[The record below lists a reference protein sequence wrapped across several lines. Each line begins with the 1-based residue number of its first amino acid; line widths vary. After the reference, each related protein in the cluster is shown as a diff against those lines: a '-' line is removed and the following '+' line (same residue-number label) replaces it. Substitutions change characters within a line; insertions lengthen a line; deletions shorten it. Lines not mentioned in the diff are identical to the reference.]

1 MDNDNK
7 ILEFENITKYPFNL
21 NIDLAKNII
30 FTKNEIELEYI
41 KDYNIYIDKKNKK
54 GSNEFKNNIKIYSY
68 TSDI

>member
-1 MDNDNK
+1 MDNYNK
-7 ILEFENITKYPFNL
+7 ILEFENITKFPFNL
-21 NIDLAKNII
+21 NTDLSKNII